1 MAPQGSSERVKVQS
15 WSEATLTRLHTS
27 HRQTAVLLRTFKILG
42 HSRSCGKPGLS
53 QETQAWQLP
62 WVLPCKHCFAVME
75 TGPRQH
81 EASCG
86 CSGTLGPLGTLGPG
100 HLHQPGLHPDTT
112 LRGEGV
118 VGSAP
123 SAPWMAGDGNEPSP
137 QRTTSGR
144 GRQRAVTA

>member
-1 MAPQGSSERVKVQS
+1 MGSQVYARKPKPAAAMGVAMQ
-15 WSEATLTRLHTS
+15 TL
-27 HRQTAVLLRTFKILG
+27 
-42 HSRSCGKPGLS
+42 
-53 QETQAWQLP
+53 
-62 WVLPCKHCFAVME
+62 FAVME

-86 CSGTLGPLGTLGPG
+86 CSGTLGTLGPLGPG
-100 HLHQPGLHPDTT
+100 HLHQPGLHRDTT

-123 SAPWMAGDGNEPSP
+123 SAPWMAGAGNEPSP